1 MPTRGQDGAAFGVD
15 DGWVNGCK
23 FLEGWGYKKMSIF
36 STKKPDDVFTP
47 RSPTVNE
54 EMYVDRSELES
65 RLKGLISGTKHII
78 IHGES
83 GNGKTWL
90 HKKVFSEEK
99 TPYAIVNLSNAGRF
113 GSIAAA
119 IKDKMSRTNG
129 SDTELKQ
136 IVSNFEGN
144 FQPQGVGMGY
154 SRQKIFEVVE
164 RDPLDAL
171 MRLVRS
177 GGSRRKGLIVFDNFE
192 AILNDDN
199 LVSELGNMLI
209 LLDDEDYAKHDVK
222 ICIVGVPADIR
233 DYISKMSAVQSI
245 SNRVSELPEVARLTL
260 EQAQELL
267 KKGFNN
273 LLKITLEDEPVIL
286 EQLAWST
293 DRIAQYLHEL
303 GLFAA
308 KEAIK
313 NDRKLSL
320 SLLDRSEGNWFQES
334 ISSVRQTVEL
344 NLNARETKAGRRNQV
359 IYSLGCLKIEDFKYT
374 DVEALVRQEFPETT
388 TDVNLNIIQRLG
400 ELEKSSHPVIKR
412 VPRGDAYRLINPKV
426 KIAIRVMLR
435 RVNGKVEKVPH
446 IS

>member
-1 MPTRGQDGAAFGVD
+1 MQERIADV
-15 DGWVNGCK
+15 VNFFK
-23 FLEGWGYKKMSIF
+23 
-36 STKKPDDVFTP
+36 KKPDDVFTP

-54 EMYVDRSELES
+54 EMYVDRSDLES
-65 RLKGLISGTKHII
+65 RLKDLISGTKHII

-90 HKKVFSEEK
+90 YKKVFSEEK
-99 TPYAIVNLSNAGRF
+99 VPYAIVNLSNAGRF
-113 GSIAAA
+113 GTISNA
-119 IKDKMSRTNG
+119 IRDKLSKASN
-129 SDTELKQ
+129 DETELKQ

-144 FQPQGVGMGY
+144 FQPEGVGIGY
-154 SRQKIFEVVE
+154 SRQKIYEVVN

-177 GGSRRKGLIVFDNFE
+177 GGGRKKGLIVFDNFE
-192 AILNDDN
+192 AILNDDA
-199 LVSELGNMLI
+199 LIAELGNMLI
-209 LLDDEDYAKHDVK
+209 LLDDEDYAKHSVK

-233 DYISKMSAVQSI
+233 DYITKMSAVQSI
-245 SNRVSELPEVARLTL
+245 SNRISELPEVARLTS

-267 KKGFNN
+267 KKGFKK
-273 LLKITLEDEPVIL
+273 LLNIKLEEESRIL
-286 EQLAWST
+286 DQLAWST

-303 GLFAA
+303 GLIAA
-308 KEAIK
+308 REAVKRNSI
-313 NDRKLSL
+313 LSL
-320 SLLDRSEGNWFQES
+320 ATLDRSEGIWFEES

-359 IYSLGCLKIEDFKYT
+359 IYSLGCLKIEDFKYS
-374 DVEALVRQEFPETT
+374 DVETLVRQEFPETT
-388 TDVNLNIIQRLG
+388 TDVDLNIIQRLG

-435 RVNGKVEKVPH
+435 KANGKVEKVPH
-446 IS
+446 LS